1 MIRFRFRPVCCQT
14 CGARLDRG
22 VPFLRRVSPSLAWM
36 HSLCDAF
43 PRRTNPAEE
52 GFRRGYM
59 EATVAMVTEAVHALQ
74 GEPTSDPVY
83 LAAVRRVI
91 EEVPH
96 RTQVALSGL
105 VTAMVVDELAKARER
120 TPQEVWSEIALRAAV
135 AFPEND

>member
-1 MIRFRFRPVCCQT
+1 MIRFQFRPVCCQA

-22 VPFLRRVSPSLAWM
+22 VPFLREVSPSLLWM

-43 PRRTNPAEE
+43 PRRADPEEE
-52 GFRRGYM
+52 GFRREYM
-59 EATVAMVTEAVHALQ
+59 DATIAMVTEAVHALQ
-74 GEPTSDPVY
+74 AEPTSSPVY

-105 VTAMVVDELAKARER
+105 VTAMVVDELAKAQGR
-120 TPQEVWSEIALRAAV
+120 TPPEVWSEIALRAAV
-135 AFPEND
+135 AFQGDV